1 MTDTASAS
9 DTDAGI
15 RDSRVTA
22 RIGLT
27 LAVTFG
33 ICFATGLLSHWI
45 QHPPTWFAWVAH
57 PVWLYRVTQG
67 VHVISGVVSIPLL
80 LAKLAVVYP
89 KLFDRP
95 LIGSPVRGLERLSIA
110 VLVSASIFQL
120 LTGLLNIAQWYPWK
134 FFFTTTHYAMAYV
147 VIGALA
153 VHVAVKLPII
163 RDALQRPTTPPPA
176 ANPDAAQRLLR
187 RLPPPRVGIERRT
200 LLRLTW
206 GAAGV
211 AALAFAGQTVAF
223 LRPIAFLAPRSGT
236 GPQGL
241 PINRTAQA
249 AGVTR
254 TAADPGYQ
262 LTVVGRRVT
271 RRLTLDDLRALPR
284 HGVDL
289 PIACVEGW
297 SVGAA
302 WSGVRIRDLAA
313 LVGDSGEDGIRV
325 ISLER
330 GLYAISQLPAAQSTD
345 PLTLLALEL
354 NGSELDL
361 DHGYPCRLIAPNL
374 PGVMQTKWVS
384 RIEVL

>member
-1 MTDTASAS
+1 MTRAHTTDTAP
-9 DTDAGI
+9 GI
-15 RDSRVTA
+15 RDRRVTT

-33 ICFATGLLSHWI
+33 ICFVTGLLSHWI
-45 QHPPTWFAWVAH
+45 QHPPSWFAWVSV
-57 PVWLYRVTQG
+57 PIWLYRLTQG
-67 VHVISGVVSIPLL
+67 VHVVSGVVAIPLL

-89 KLFDRP
+89 KLFEKP
-95 LIGSPVRGLERLSIA
+95 IIGSPVRGLERLSIA
-110 VLVSASIFQL
+110 VLVSAGIFQL
-120 LTGLLNIAQWYPWK
+120 MTGLLNIAQWYPWK

-147 VIGALA
+147 VVGALA
-153 VHVAVKLPII
+153 LHVAVKLPII
-163 RDALQRPTTPPPA
+163 RDALQPSSGKPVTHTGDLDRTGIS
-176 ANPDAAQRLLR
+176 R
-187 RLPPPRVGIERRT
+187 RGM
-200 LLRLTW
+200 LRLVW
-206 GAAGV
+206 GAGAVAG
-211 AALAFAGQTVAF
+211 LAFAGQAVTF
-223 LRPIAFLAPRSGT
+223 LRPVAFLAPRSGT

-254 TAADPGYQ
+254 TARDPDYR
-262 LTVVGRRVT
+262 LTIVGRST
-271 RRLTLDDLRALPR
+271 RTLTLDDLRALP
-284 HGVDL
+284 HHTVDL

-297 SVGAA
+297 SVGAT
-302 WSGVRIRDLAA
+302 WRGIRIRDLAA
-313 LVGDSGEDGIRV
+313 LVGDSGADGIRV

-330 GLYAISQLPAAQSTD
+330 GLYAVSELPSAQSTD